1 MSDNII
7 TQVAIYPP
15 LGISRVG
22 NSTEY
27 YLASDI
33 PGKAPVAKGG
43 YKDGDGKVKKQV
55 ALFRIYG
62 LDTDGKVVKE
72 LNMGNGASITWK
84 VHVANRKAGWYQFN
98 NALDL
103 PVLAIPGGFRNVSIA
118 GDDRKQLI
126 IDPGPR
132 EISGASVSG
141 EAYKFTGGKFLD
153 IEVPLGEVRTDDEGR
168 LMVFGGDG
176 HSASLNNEPAITF
189 ANNDG
194 WHDDVSDGP
203 IYATVH
209 YEGKEFE
216 AKPAMVAVTP
226 PNFGQGLFAV
236 VTMYDV
242 VSDLYIQSENNWMK
256 FPDQI
261 SFYEHIYPI
270 LERTV
275 QTQWV
280 NGGFYF
286 LFGQNSPS
294 DFTQKELVGILADP
308 KSPRE
313 VRERVW
319 HWYRKPEGK
328 FYEPAKIPPFYGDAF
343 NDYPG
348 KPNVDLPLTHTQ
360 YRMMELWAKGEFVT
374 GHIPEEKP
382 FDQLSPEQQ
391 VACLI
396 KAPLEECLGGPFHPG
411 IEITWPFR
419 NLIFWES
426 AFRIKVLPF
435 NESPSDNYGPL
446 LSQQIALGAG
456 GPIDGSG
463 PGSLTRWL
471 GVPWQT
477 DEASCLSGYTPSYYL
492 TLPSF
497 WSARVPNY
505 ILSQDSFE
513 RLSDTNMNVPQRLK
527 HFDYRQNWLRDFS
540 TQNQARIN
548 AMVSRWHELGIIAE
562 HPIKPGTQING
573 NWLPVKFWVET
584 QREDY
589 ETDPTF
595 TQVKIAEHV
604 LPVSASDP
612 ELKPKLLM
620 GTAETPVVAKRKF
633 HTFRRN
639 EL

>member
-1 MSDNII
+1 MKTKKIAS
-7 TQVAIYPP
+7 VAIYPP
-15 LGISRVG
+15 VGIARVG

-27 YLASDI
+27 YIASDI
-33 PGKAPVAKGG
+33 PGKAAVAPGG
-43 YKDGDGKVKKQV
+43 YKDGTGRVKKQV

-62 LDTDGKVVKE
+62 LDDKGAVVKE
-72 LNMGNGASITWK
+72 LTATDGAEINWQ

-103 PVLAIPGGFRNVSIA
+103 PGQAIPGAFRNGTVT
-118 GDDRKQLI
+118 DRSQLI

-132 EISGASVSG
+132 QIKGVNQSG
-141 EAYKFTGGKFLD
+141 EQYRFTGGKFFD
-153 IEVPLGEVRTDDEGR
+153 MEVPLGEARTDSDGR

-176 HSASLNNEPAITF
+176 HSASLNNAQAITF

-203 IYATVH
+203 VWATVT
-209 YEGKEFE
+209 YEGNTYE
-216 AKPAMVAVTP
+216 AEPAMVAVTP

-242 VSDLYIQSENNWMK
+242 VTDLYIRSGWMK
-256 FPDQI
+256 APKKIIFW
-261 SFYEHIYPI
+261 EHIYPI

-280 NGGFYF
+280 NGGFYI

-294 DFTQKELVGILADP
+294 DFTNEKIIKLLSDP
-308 KSPRE
+308 SDKAKKKRME
-313 VRERVW
+313 VFE
-319 HWYRKPEGK
+319 WYRKPDGE

-343 NDYPG
+343 GDYEAL
-348 KPNVDLPLTHTQ
+348 PNVDLPLTQTQ
-360 YRMMELWAKGEFVT
+360 YQWMELWANGKFET
-374 GHIPEEKP
+374 GVPIPDVP
-382 FDQLSPEQQ
+382 FESLTPQQ
-391 VACLI
+391 QTECLI

-419 NLIFWES
+419 NLITWDKP
-426 AFRIKVLPF
+426 FRLKVLPF
-435 NESPSDNYGPL
+435 GENPKDDYGPL
-446 LSQQIALGAG
+446 LSKQIALSKG

-477 DEASCLSGYTPSYYL
+477 DEASCLSGYTTSYYL

-505 ILSQDSFE
+505 ILSADSFA
-513 RLSDTNMNVPQRLK
+513 RLTDTSMNIAQRLK

-540 TQNQARIN
+540 TQNMSRIN
-548 AMVSRWHELGIIAE
+548 SMVSRWHELGIIVE
-562 HPIKPGTQING
+562 HPLPEKSANEFLPGK
-573 NWLPVKFWVET
+573 LWVESD
-584 QREDY
+584 RGYYNSD
-589 ETDPTF
+589 DPTF
-595 TQVKIAEHV
+595 EQVKIAEHANAPLLRTAFKV
-604 LPVSASDP
+604 LNEVAGVTIISAR
-612 ELKPKLLM
+612 PKR
-620 GTAETPVVAKRKF
+620 ERR
-633 HTFRRN
+633 TFRRD

>member
-1 MSDNII
+1 MSENTI

-33 PGKAPVAKGG
+33 PGKAPIVEGG

-55 ALFRIYG
+55 SLFRIYG
-62 LDTDGKVVKE
+62 QNAEGKVVKE
-72 LNMGNGASITWK
+72 LNMKNGAEITWK
-84 VHVANRKAGWYQFN
+84 VHVANRKAGWYQFG

-103 PVLAIPGGFRNVSIA
+103 PGLAIPGAFRNVTIT
-118 GDDRKQLI
+118 GEQREQLI

-132 EISGASVSG
+132 VISGASVSG
-141 EAYKFTGGKFLD
+141 DAYKFTGGKFFD
-153 IEVPLGEVRTDDEGR
+153 IDVPLGEVRTDDAGR

-176 HSASLNNEPAITF
+176 HSASLNNAQAITF

-203 IYATVH
+203 IYATVN
-209 YEGKEFE
+209 YEGCAYE

-242 VSDLYIQSENNWMK
+242 VSDLYIQDESSWLK
-256 FPDQI
+256 FPEQI

-294 DFTQKELVGILADP
+294 DFTNKQIVELLADP
-308 KSPRE
+308 TSPRGI
-313 VRERVW
+313 RERVY
-319 HWYRKPEGK
+319 HWYRKPQGK

-343 NDYPG
+343 GDYDTL
-348 KPNVDLPLTHTQ
+348 PNVDLPLTNTQ
-360 YRMMELWAKGEFVT
+360 YRMMELWARGEFIT
-374 GHIPEEKP
+374 GQIPEEKP
-382 FDQLSPEQQ
+382 FDQLTPEQQ

-419 NLIFWES
+419 NMIFWDS

-446 LSQQIALGAG
+446 LSPQIALGAG

-505 ILSQDSFE
+505 ILSQESFE
-513 RLSDTNMNVPQRLK
+513 RLSDTSISDPQRLK

-548 AMVSRWHELGIIAE
+548 SMVSRWHELGIIAE
-562 HPIKPGTQING
+562 HKLVPGTQIND
-573 NWLPVKFWVET
+573 NWLPEKFWVET
-584 QREDY
+584 QRAEY

-595 TQVKIAEHV
+595 TQVKIAEHIT
-604 LPVSASDP
+604 PSGAASE
-612 ELKPKLLM
+612 ELKPLLLKGM
-620 GTAETPVVAKRKF
+620 AGAPEKPKRKF